1 MCFDDDKRT
10 SLLQQGNK
18 ITVVK
23 RFTVLDHD
31 FLFSCTEFLI
41 FETKTEIDLRW
52 RRKKIAK
59 TLRKLLT
66 DGPILDQLVKSRCV
80 RTMTP
85 RTNWHWS

>member
-23 RFTVLDHD
+23 IFTVLDHD
-31 FLFSCTEFLI
+31 FLFSCTKFLI

-59 TLRKLLT
+59 T
-66 DGPILDQLVKSRCV
+66 
-80 RTMTP
+80 
-85 RTNWHWS
+85 